1 VFSSLSPK
9 ATLLKTRFLIE
20 NLVGSRKLL
29 ADSTESQQAKPSSIC
44 DGIEACHSVEA
55 ELSPKSLLTVTRTA
69 TLNKSESMPCR
80 PHADDV
86 ALEKRISGGGATI
99 DTSASIHLVRHR
111 LSPWTRSGAKRLFDC
126 ACILPFTPLLVPLFL
141 AVGLAVRLTS
151 AGPVLFLQKRI
162 GRGGRIFTIVKFRTL
177 THCSETVHQAVTTA
191 ANQRFTPVG
200 PFLRRWKLDELPQLW
215 NVLTGDMSLV
225 GARPKLPKHQ
235 IGELECRPGIT
246 GAATIAFACEEAVL
260 ARLPERD
267 LDDYYNE
274 VILPLKHGM
283 DEEYMA
289 RATFASDFKLLVNT
303 VLRRWDSSL
312 MESLLSGAQLDDAAT
327 PPRTVVTR
335 GRMAIIAGDREL
347 TPEEQLTEA

>member
-1 VFSSLSPK
+1 
-9 ATLLKTRFLIE
+9 
-20 NLVGSRKLL
+20 
-29 ADSTESQQAKPSSIC
+29 
-44 DGIEACHSVEA
+44 
-55 ELSPKSLLTVTRTA
+55 
-69 TLNKSESMPCR
+69 M
-80 PHADDV
+80 
-86 ALEKRISGGGATI
+86 I

-111 LSPWTRSGAKRLFDC
+111 LSPWTRSGVKRIFDC
-126 ACILPFTPLLVPLFL
+126 ACILPLTPVLVPLFL
-141 AVGLAVRLTS
+141 VVGLAVRLTS

-177 THCSETVHQAVTTA
+177 THCSHTVHQAVTTA

-215 NVLTGDMSLV
+215 NVLIGDMSLV

-260 ARLPERD
+260 ARLPDCD

-274 VILPLKHGM
+274 VILPIKHGI
-283 DEEYMA
+283 DEEYMG
-289 RATFASDFKLLVNT
+289 RATFVSDFMLLVNT
-303 VLRRWDSSL
+303 VLRRWDTSL
-312 MESLLSGAQLDDAAT
+312 MESLLSETNLADATAT
-327 PPRTVVTR
+327 QKPVVTR
-335 GRMAIIAGDREL
+335 SRMSIMTGDGEL

>member
-1 VFSSLSPK
+1 M
-9 ATLLKTRFLIE
+9 
-20 NLVGSRKLL
+20 
-29 ADSTESQQAKPSSIC
+29 
-44 DGIEACHSVEA
+44 
-55 ELSPKSLLTVTRTA
+55 SPKSLLTVTRTA
-69 TLNKSESMPCR
+69 TLNESKQCR
-80 PHADDV
+80 SHADDFV
-86 ALEKRISGGGATI
+86 VEKKTSGGGATI
-99 DTSASIHLVRHR
+99 DSGASIHLVRHR
-111 LSPWTRSGAKRLFDC
+111 LSPWTRSGIKRFFDC
-126 ACILPFTPLLVPLFL
+126 ACIVPLTPLLVPLFL

-177 THCSETVHQAVTTA
+177 THCSHTVHQAVTTA

-215 NVLTGDMSLV
+215 NVLIGDMSLV

-246 GAATIAFACEEAVL
+246 GAATIAFACEESVL
-260 ARLPERD
+260 ARLPD
-267 LDDYYNE
+267 CNLDDYYNE
-274 VILPLKHGM
+274 VILPIKHEI

-289 RATFASDFKLLVNT
+289 HATFVSDFKLLVNT

-312 MESLLSGAQLDDAAT
+312 MESLLSETNLADAAT
-327 PPRTVVTR
+327 SQRSVVTR
-335 GRMAIIAGDREL
+335 SRMSIMAGDAEL

>member
-1 VFSSLSPK
+1 
-9 ATLLKTRFLIE
+9 LK
-20 NLVGSRKLL
+20 LV
-29 ADSTESQQAKPSSIC
+29 TP
-44 DGIEACHSVEA
+44 VEA

-69 TLNKSESMPCR
+69 TLNESKQR
-80 PHADDV
+80 RSHADDIV
-86 ALEKRISGGGATI
+86 LEKKTSGGGATI
-99 DTSASIHLVRHR
+99 DSGASIHLVRHR
-111 LSPWTRSGAKRLFDC
+111 LSPWTRSGAKRFFDC
-126 ACILPFTPLLVPLFL
+126 ACIVPLTPLLVPLFL

-177 THCSETVHQAVTTA
+177 THCSDTVHQAVTTA

-215 NVLTGDMSLV
+215 NVLIGDMSLV

-246 GAATIAFACEEAVL
+246 GAATIAFACEESVL
-260 ARLPERD
+260 ARLPD
-267 LDDYYNE
+267 CNLDDYYNE
-274 VILPLKHGM
+274 VILPIKHEI

-289 RATFASDFKLLVNT
+289 RATFVSDFKLLVNT

-312 MESLLSGAQLDDAAT
+312 MESLLSETNLADAAT
-327 PPRTVVTR
+327 TQRSVVTR
-335 GRMAIIAGDREL
+335 SRMSIMAGDAEL